1 MFNDK
6 NQDIMNKT
14 YLLSLIVAVLAMC
27 GCTKVE
33 VKEMQGRVIAT
44 KIVAKTA
51 GEFQLP
57 VTVNNEPHLVWKARS
72 LSEWLHVND
81 SEWKQNAYNVTVSYD
96 SNESSMYLR
105 NFARVGYVAIDT
117 YDGFVTD
124 TIVVMQ
130 RGITPYI
137 SMADTTVDA
146 SQTECRVTFDSNLI
160 DDCRSGLT
168 IEADVDWVDSIEYL
182 GNGTELLVKFSANAG
197 AERQATIT
205 ALFTDACRE
214 TTKAICVLTQKAF
227 EE

>member
-1 MFNDK
+1 
-6 NQDIMNKT
+6 MNKT
-14 YLLSLIVAVLAMC
+14 YLLSLIIAVLAMC

-33 VKEMQGRVIAT
+33 VKEVQGRVIAT
-44 KIVAKTA
+44 KIVAKSA

-57 VTVNNEPHLVWKARS
+57 ITVNNEPHLVWKARS
-72 LSEWLHVND
+72 MSDWLHVND
-81 SEWKQNAYNVTVSYD
+81 SDWKQNAYNITISYD

-137 SMADTTVDA
+137 SMSDVTVEA
-146 SQTECRVTFDSNLI
+146 SQTECRVVFDSNLI

-168 IEADVDWVDSIEYL
+168 IKADEEWVDSIEYL
-182 GNGTELLVKFSANAG
+182 GNGTELLVKLSANG
-197 AERQATIT
+197 GLTERKTTIT
-205 ALFTDACRE
+205 ATFTDACRE
-214 TTKAICVLTQKAF
+214 TTKATCVLTQKSF
-227 EE
+227 VE